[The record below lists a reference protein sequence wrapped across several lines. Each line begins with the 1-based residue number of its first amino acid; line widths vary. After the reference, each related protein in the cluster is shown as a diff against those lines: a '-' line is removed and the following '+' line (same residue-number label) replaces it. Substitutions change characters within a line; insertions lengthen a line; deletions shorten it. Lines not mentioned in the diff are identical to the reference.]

1 MRAVLLALVG
11 AFLLAGCNASTP
23 EYSLTGNETGIF
35 RSNNA
40 GRPIP
45 VSQIKGMDERQLIAT
60 FGAPGLDR
68 KDATSRVLR
77 YQSDGCTM
85 FVYMTGDRAQYVDSY
100 DAQLRPLINTD
111 QCAGSVAAQRRA
123 V

>member
-1 MRAVLLALVG
+1 MRAVLPA
-11 AFLLAGCNASTP
+11 LAGALLLGACNASTP

-35 RSNNA
+35 RSQNA

-60 FGAPGLDR
+60 FGTPGLDR
-68 KDATSRVLR
+68 KDAATRVLR

-85 FVYMTGDRAQYVDSY
+85 FVYLKGDKADYVDSY
-100 DAQLRPLINTD
+100 DPQLRPLEI
-111 QCAGSVAAQRRA
+111 GRA
-123 V
+123 HV